1 MTDPLTGKELVQKS
15 YEYVDKL
22 TKECAKVLLEEYSK
36 THKKF
41 QLGTLPK
48 ETGSNVIQWF
58 EKRDKNVKL
67 SLDQNSVTK
76 PQSTQLRMKFNGS
89 TKDADF
95 TLDATIG
102 AFVVPGSEIN
112 DQTMCFVKTLV
123 VSADKNNFAKRKF

>member
-22 TKECAKVLLEEYSK
+22 TKECAKVLLDEFNK
-36 THKKF
+36 THKKL
-41 QLGTLPK
+41 QLGNLPK
-48 ETGSNVIQWF
+48 EAGLNITQWF
-58 EKRDKNVKL
+58 EKRDHNVKL
-67 SLDQNSVTK
+67 LFDQNSVIM
-76 PQSTQLRMKFNGS
+76 PQPTQVRMKFKGN

-112 DQTMCFVKTLV
+112 DQTPCFVKTLV
-123 VSADKNNFAKRKF
+123 VNADKSNFTKRKF

>member
-22 TKECAKVLLEEYSK
+22 TKECAKVLLEEYNK
-36 THKKF
+36 THRKF

-48 ETGSNVIQWF
+48 ETGTSVTQWF

-67 SLDQNSVTK
+67 AMDENSVMK
-76 PQSTQLRMKFNGS
+76 PQPTQVRMKLKGS

-102 AFVVPGSEIN
+102 AFIVPGSEIN
-112 DQTMCFVKTLV
+112 DQTICFVKTFV
-123 VSADKNNFAKRKF
+123 ISADKNNFAKRKI